1 MVVDGSAPPWF
12 DRHRRAWGHLVTHL
26 PPDPDLR
33 CANGKVA
40 GVRTGLRHVRA
51 RRVVIADDDV
61 RYDERAL
68 TAVLGALGEADL
80 VVPQNYFRPAPWH
93 CRWDTA
99 RSLLNR
105 ALGHDYPGTL
115 AVRRATFH
123 RLGGYDG
130 DVLFENLE
138 LIRTVRARGGTVR
151 YLRSPLVRRLPPDT
165 RTFLSQRVRQAY
177 DSLAQPWRLAAELA
191 IVPASV
197 VALRRGALGRCLAAA
212 VLVAEAGRRRAGGA
226 AVFPAD
232 SALWTPLWLAE
243 RGCVQLAGRGE
254 PAAARRGALPGWP
267 AQGGR
272 APGRPAEGTA
282 GFSLAGR
289 GYLRRMAG
297 RRDEL
302 QQIAAD
308 KFGWAQLTDEQL
320 AAMEQVMAGHDVL
333 AVLPTGA
340 GKSAI
345 YQVPALLLDGPTVI
359 VSPLIALQNDQI
371 EGIGESR
378 APAAVA
384 LNSTQRAAERKR
396 AWELLRAGEAEYLFL
411 SPEQLASDEVLDAV
425 AELGVSLF
433 VVDEAHC
440 VSAWGHDFRPD
451 YLRLAPVIERLGHPR
466 VIALTATAALPVR
479 TDIVARL
486 ALRDHREVLASF
498 DRPNLRLGVDPL
510 PDDDDRHQAVLTR
523 TRALT
528 ADPATRP
535 GLVYVTSRK
544 DAETYAGE
552 LAAEGVRVAA
562 YHAGMKAADRERVHE
577 EFLRDDLDVVVA
589 TSAFGMGID
598 KADLRFVL
606 HAAAPESLDT
616 YYQQIG
622 RAGRDGEPAEITLYH
637 RPRDLGR
644 QKFLTAAKAPEQ
656 ALAEVATTLAAQDTP
671 LKPAELGKQVDVS
684 AAQRTRAVNLLEET
698 GSVGVTADGRL
709 EYRDPEVDPGQ
720 AVERGVAAAEAHQRL
735 IRSRIEM
742 MRGYAETTGC
752 RRQFLLGYF
761 GEQLEQPCGTCD
773 TCIAGTAEALS
784 AGDGA
789 FAVNS
794 VVEHGEWGRGIVM
807 STDDDTVTVVFDDH
821 GYKTLSTPAVVEH
834 GLLTT
839 ADGG

>member
-1 MVVDGSAPPWF
+1 
-12 DRHRRAWGHLVTHL
+12 
-26 PPDPDLR
+26 
-33 CANGKVA
+33 
-40 GVRTGLRHVRA
+40 
-51 RRVVIADDDV
+51 
-61 RYDERAL
+61 
-68 TAVLGALGEADL
+68 
-80 VVPQNYFRPAPWH
+80 
-93 CRWDTA
+93 
-99 RSLLNR
+99 
-105 ALGHDYPGTL
+105 
-115 AVRRATFH
+115 
-123 RLGGYDG
+123 
-130 DVLFENLE
+130 
-138 LIRTVRARGGTVR
+138 
-151 YLRSPLVRRLPPDT
+151 
-165 RTFLSQRVRQAY
+165 
-177 DSLAQPWRLAAELA
+177 
-191 IVPASV
+191 
-197 VALRRGALGRCLAAA
+197 
-212 VLVAEAGRRRAGGA
+212 
-226 AVFPAD
+226 
-232 SALWTPLWLAE
+232 
-243 RGCVQLAGRGE
+243 
-254 PAAARRGALPGWP
+254 
-267 AQGGR
+267 
-272 APGRPAEGTA
+272 
-282 GFSLAGR
+282 
-289 GYLRRMAG
+289 MAG

-302 QQIAAD
+302 QRIAAE
-308 KFGWAQLTDEQL
+308 KFGWRQLTGEQL
-320 AAMEQVMAGHDVL
+320 EAMEQVMAGHDVL

-345 YQVPALLLDGPTVI
+345 YQVPALLLDGPTLV

-378 APAAVA
+378 APEAVA
-384 LNSTQRAAERKR
+384 LNSSQRAAERKH
-396 AWELLRAGEAEYLFL
+396 AWEALRRGTAEYLFL

-479 TDIVARL
+479 ADIVARL
-486 ALRDHREVLASF
+486 GLRDHREVLASF

-510 PDDDDRHQAVLTR
+510 PNDDDRHQAVITR

-544 DAETYAGE
+544 DAEAYTAE

-577 EFLRDDLDVVVA
+577 EFLRGELDAVVA

-606 HAAAPESLDT
+606 HAAAPDSLDT

-656 ALAEVATTLAAQDTP
+656 ALAEVATTLSGHGAP
-671 LKPAELGKQVDVS
+671 LKPSELGKKLNVS
-684 AAQRTRAVNLLEET
+684 AAQRTRAVNLLEQT
-698 GSVGVTADGRL
+698 GAVAVTADGRL
-709 EYRDPEVDPGQ
+709 EYRKSAVDPGQ
-720 AVERGVAAAEAHQRL
+720 AVEQGVEAAEAHQRL

-761 GEQLEQPCGTCD
+761 GEQLEQPCGNCD
-773 TCIAGTAEALS
+773 TCIAGTAEAVS
-784 AGDGA
+784 SGGGA
-789 FAVNS
+789 FPANS
-794 VVEHGEWGRGIVM
+794 AVEHAEWGPGVVM
-807 STDDDTVTVVFDDH
+807 SADEDTLTVVFDDH
-821 GYKTLSTPAVVEH
+821 GYKTLSAQAVQEND
-834 GLLTT
+834 LLT
-839 ADGG
+839 AVDRD